1 MSLPII
7 SLAPLA
13 QPGAAAVRTIAEQIR
28 AACAEYGVFYIVDHG
43 VAPHIVDGAFDAA
56 KLFFAQ
62 SPETRLAIKV
72 NRHNRGYL
80 PLFQT
85 TYPGNKPDL
94 KESFNMGV
102 DLPPDDPNVTAGKP
116 LHGTNQWPPLD
127 GFRAPVEAY
136 FAALTALGRRML
148 APLSLALGED
158 PAFLA
163 RAYTHP
169 IAFLRLFHY
178 PPESRVADGE
188 YGAAEHTDYG
198 LLTILAQDPLG
209 GLEVRTRAGEIVPAP
224 PIPGS
229 FVVNIGDLV
238 SDMTNGELRSAP
250 HRVIN
255 RANVAR
261 YSIPFFFDPSFDAE
275 FATLPDYIV
284 AGMKARLEPTIFGKY
299 LLAKFNRFYAY
310 RKELA

>member
-1 MSLPII
+1 MSLPVI

-13 QPGAAAVRTIAEQIR
+13 KPGAVPQIAAQIR
-28 AACAEYGVFYIVDHG
+28 EACAEYGVFYIVDHG
-43 VAPHIVDGAFDAA
+43 VAPSIVDGAFAA
-56 KLFFAQ
+56 ARHFFAQ
-62 SPETRLAIKV
+62 PQELRQGVKV
-72 NRHNRGYL
+72 NRHNRGYM

-102 DLPPDDPNVTAGKP
+102 DLPQDDPDVAAGKP
-116 LHGTNQWPPLD
+116 LHGTNQWPALE
-127 GFRAPVEAY
+127 GFRGPVEAY
-136 FAALTALGRRML
+136 FAALAALGRRML
-148 APLSLALGED
+148 APLSVALGED
-158 PAFLA
+158 EAFLEHLYA
-163 RAYTHP
+163 RP

-178 PPESRVADGE
+178 PPESRVLDGE

-198 LLTILAQDPLG
+198 LLTILAQDSLG
-209 GLEVRTRAGEIVPAP
+209 GLEVRTRDGEVVPAP
-224 PIPGS
+224 PIPNS

-238 SDMTNGELRSAP
+238 SDLTNGALRSAP

-255 RANVAR
+255 RAPTAR

-275 FATLPDYIV
+275 FATLPRFQT
-284 AGMKARLEPTIFGKY
+284 AGEADRLAPTIFGKY

>member
-1 MSLPII
+1 MSLPVI

-13 QPGAAAVRTIAEQIR
+13 RPSVADIQAVAAVIR
-28 AACAEYGVFYIVDHG
+28 AACAEFGVFYIVDHG
-43 VAPHIVDGAFDAA
+43 VAPGIVDGAFDAA
-56 KLFFAQ
+56 RYFFAQ
-62 SPETRLAIKV
+62 PPETRQAIRV

-102 DLPPDDPNVTAGKP
+102 DLPPDDPAVVAGKP
-116 LHGTNQWPPLD
+116 LHGTNQWPDLD
-127 GFRAPVEAY
+127 CFRAPVEAY
-136 FAALTALGRRML
+136 FAAMTALGRRML

-158 PAFLA
+158 ANFLA
-163 RAYTHP
+163 SAYTHP

-178 PPESRVADGE
+178 PPESRVAEGE

-209 GLEVRTRAGEIVPAP
+209 GLEVRTRAGDIVPAP

-255 RANVAR
+255 RAGVAR

-275 FATLPDYIV
+275 FATLPAHIA
-284 AGMKARLEPTIFGKY
+284 AGMTARLEPINFGKY